1 MLIFPN
7 VNVLNKCL
15 EKYVVK
21 STKKALYSLLT
32 ALRAPRP
39 TDNWCFRYILWP
51 KHSKLNLRN
60 DKIEQCC
67 PMHKL
72 SNLKK
77 KLNTTWQFLQTLYIL
92 HLSGQLIFYHQFLQT
107 LYILHLSGQLIFYHQ
122 FLQTLYI
129 FQKYIKLYIFF
140 KNLQTLYFLHLSGQ
154 LIFSKQKLA
163 KLSQTFFTIILAD
176 HYFYNYFGNL
186 NSAGIWNYFLI
197 LY

>member
-60 DKIEQCC
+60 DKIEPCC
-67 PMHKL
+67 PMHKF

-77 KLNTTWQFLQTLYIL
+77 KLNTTW
-92 HLSGQLIFYHQFLQT
+92 QFLQT